1 MAATEQPRVTV
12 ETYCRSK
19 EGEPYALQTKQE
31 GIVIDDLSVGIGWWF
46 PGGDTS
52 LDRIVI
58 DGEVFADDKLNA
70 AKGKD
75 TAVKEGSL
83 VQGYKTHLP
92 DDSDDD
98 DA

>member
-1 MAATEQPRVTV
+1 MAAVEQLRVTV

-31 GIVIDDLSVGIGWWF
+31 GILIDDLSVGIGWWF

-58 DGEVFADDKLNA
+58 DGKVFADDKLD

-92 DDSDDD
+92 DDPDDD